1 MGQGK
6 VRSKVQVPGSVVKY
20 PGPVW
25 QSARLQV
32 GLGESVGIWRAPGQK
47 NNDPKP

>member
-1 MGQGK
+1 MLMAEQ
-6 VRSKVQVPGSVVKY
+6 SA
-20 PGPVW
+20 VW
-25 QSARLQV
+25 QSAGLQV